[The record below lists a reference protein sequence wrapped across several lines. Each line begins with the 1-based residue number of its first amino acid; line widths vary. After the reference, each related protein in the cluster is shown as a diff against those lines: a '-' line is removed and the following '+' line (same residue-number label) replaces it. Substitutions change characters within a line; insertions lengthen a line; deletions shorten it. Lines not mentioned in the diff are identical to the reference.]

1 MTTPS
6 GKSGWRAPI
15 LQHFSRASAAA
26 GRLTVVGDPDGLL
39 TEPGVIARLGDRG
52 FELITFDDPVAFR
65 YAYESRFRRHW
76 DRGESTHLVVVIRTD
91 RGDLQTIPHD
101 LLEEARSE
109 GRVLSFSLADLFPV
123 LAPNVV
129 AELDPLHY
137 DALSRALDK
146 VAPGQLG
153 ENATRDFILRHVF
166 EIAPELIK
174 TPPDLLRVLL
184 RRHYRSRVFPE
195 SLDARFIELLMQNE
209 AWRSWPLERII
220 PGKDA
225 FLTFLEERWPHFLM
239 SKGYEVVRGREP
251 RRSYSI
257 SGPAEIPFDHDD
269 IRVYIDN
276 LFAEGFLEPTT
287 AIDAGAV
294 EGSWYRI
301 GVAGDPMEDAQVR
314 LDRLL
319 GTLAE
324 ELPPEDADHVAWMQ
338 YAPRWAE
345 ALSLRWQI
353 ETVVSADVV
362 TRMDTLHDEIEERFG
377 AWMLQRYGSI
387 HSLPHLPKP
396 TTLDK
401 IPRYLAH
408 HRTTSGRKLALI
420 VVDGLALDQWLV
432 LRDESL
438 GELSIEEA
446 AAFAWVPT
454 LTAVSRQSIFAGE
467 PPYFYAKYLDTTRKE
482 PHHWARFWDEHGLR
496 GNAVAYVSPKKQ
508 ETDVAFNDR
517 VRDAADHP
525 QCKVL
530 GVVVGIIDQM
540 MHGVVTGTGGMHAG
554 VRHWAKQRHLRTM
567 IQDLLERDFDVFLTA
582 DHGNIEG
589 TGIGKPN
596 VGAVANERG
605 ERAHVFP
612 HELTR
617 KSVQEEYP
625 GSVAWPPIALP
636 DDYLPLLPPGR
647 SAFIHE
653 GKRTVGHGGIAIE
666 EVIVPFV
673 QISEVP

>member
-39 TEPGVIARLGDRG
+39 TEPGVIERLGDRG

-91 RGDLQTIPHD
+91 RGDLQTIPYD
-101 LLEEARSE
+101 LLEEARAE
-109 GRVLSFSLADLFPV
+109 GRVLSFSLADLFPGLV
-123 LAPNVV
+123 PNVV

-146 VAPGQLG
+146 VVSGQLG
-153 ENATRDFILRHVF
+153 ENATRDFILRHVY

-209 AWRSWPLERII
+209 AWRRWPLERII

-251 RRSYSI
+251 RRSSSI

-276 LFAEGFLEPTT
+276 LFAEGFLEPTI

-294 EGSWYRI
+294 EGLWYRI

-319 GTLAE
+319 ATLAD
-324 ELPPEDADHVAWMQ
+324 ELPPEESDHVAWVQ

-438 GELSIEEA
+438 GDLSIDEA

-467 PPYFYAKYLDTTRKE
+467 PPYYYAKYLDTTRKE
-482 PHHWARFWDEHGLR
+482 PDHWARFWDEHGLR
-496 GNAVAYVSPKKQ
+496 GKAVAYVNPKKQ

-517 VRDAADHP
+517 VREAADHP

-530 GVVVGIIDQM
+530 GVVVSIIDQM

-554 VRHWAKQRHLRTM
+554 VRHWAKQRHLRTI
-567 IQDLLERDFDVFLTA
+567 IQDLFDRDFDVFLTA

-589 TGIGKPN
+589 TGVGKPN

-617 KSVQEEYP
+617 KIVQEE
-625 GSVAWPPIALP
+625 
-636 DDYLPLLPPGR
+636 
-647 SAFIHE
+647 
-653 GKRTVGHGGIAIE
+653 
-666 EVIVPFV
+666 
-673 QISEVP
+673 